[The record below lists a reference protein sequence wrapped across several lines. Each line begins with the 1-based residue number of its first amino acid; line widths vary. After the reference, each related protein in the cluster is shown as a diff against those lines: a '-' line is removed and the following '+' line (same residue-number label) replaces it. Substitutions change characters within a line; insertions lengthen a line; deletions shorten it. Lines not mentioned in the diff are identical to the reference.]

1 MNSILDQQAT
11 RTTTPCQICGS
22 NAVLEVTGN
31 DSKTECPMGHIHY
44 DYVDNAQVSSKD
56 DNRWDR
62 DYRAQERLENY
73 VDSWFQF

>member
-1 MNSILDQQAT
+1 
-11 RTTTPCQICGS
+11 
-22 NAVLEVTGN
+22 
-31 DSKTECPMGHIHY
+31 MGHIHY